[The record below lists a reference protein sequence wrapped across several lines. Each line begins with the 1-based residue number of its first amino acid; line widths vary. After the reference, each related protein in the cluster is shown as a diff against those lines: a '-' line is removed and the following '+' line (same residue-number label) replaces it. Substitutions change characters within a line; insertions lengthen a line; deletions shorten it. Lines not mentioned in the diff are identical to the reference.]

1 MCFYEISVH
10 PIIIHQIVFLAR
22 VLYKRNPAAT
32 CMRDLFLNTVTFK
45 GGQHWFCI
53 LIINIILFLLY
64 SQLFQISKIFENVF
78 RKLPDS
84 VVLQPSDKKDRII
97 RQINVFISS
106 NYYEFSGGVEEFVDT
121 RFQHHCRLKAHSVI
135 SYKTI
140 FRKLSSPR
148 GGEGIKVF
156 ERLRHVYFRMF

>member
-1 MCFYEISVH
+1 MCFNEISVH

-97 RQINVFISS
+97 RQINVFILGR
-106 NYYEFSGGVEEFVDT
+106 GGGEESVDT
-121 RFQHHCRLKAHSVI
+121 RFQHHCRLKANSVI
-135 SYKTI
+135 SYKTT
-140 FRKLSSPR
+140 FRKPSSSR
-148 GGEGIKVF
+148 GGEG
-156 ERLRHVYFRMF
+156 RG